1 MIRELKTFIAVSR
14 EGTFAGAAQKIG
26 LTQAAVSA
34 QMQRLEVELGFAL
47 FDRQGRSAQINAK
60 GQQLLLQAQELILLY
75 SNLGATPVAS
85 AKAMHINVGAIATLQ
100 RTVLPDALADF
111 HSTSP
116 GCHTRIIPAVSMD
129 MVNLVDAGDIDMAAI
144 IRPPFQLQSELQWQT
159 LAREPFRLIVPSHV
173 TGSDWTQLLA
183 EQPFIRYDRASFGGR
198 LVDRFL
204 RQMHVGLHEIC
215 ECDELETIVKLVAN
229 GAGVALFPQTAAF
242 AHWPAKVR
250 AIDLGVHTFYRETG
264 LLHRQEQSLAEPVRQ
279 LVQAIMKCAPYQQVM
294 AASPPTRQ

>member
-14 EGTFAGAAQKIG
+14 EGTFAGAAKKVG

-34 QMQRLEVELGFAL
+34 QMHRLEDELGFSL
-47 FDRQGRSAQINAK
+47 FDRQGRSAKINAK
-60 GQQLLLQAQELILLY
+60 GQQLLLQAQELIHLY
-75 SNLGATPVAS
+75 GNLGTAPVAN
-85 AKAMHINVGAIATLQ
+85 AQAMHINVGAIATLQ
-100 RTVLPDALADF
+100 RTVLPDALTHF
-111 HSTSP
+111 HQACP
-116 GCHTRIIPAVSMD
+116 GCHTRIIPGVSMD
-129 MVNLVDAGDIDMAAI
+129 MLNLVDAGDIDMAAI
-144 IRPPFQLQSELQWQT
+144 IRPPFQLQGDLQWQT

-173 TGSDWTQLLA
+173 PGDDWAQLLS

-204 RQMHVGLHEIC
+204 RNMHIGLNEIC
-215 ECDELETIVKLVAN
+215 ECDELETIAKLVEN

-242 AHWPAKVR
+242 ARWPAHIR

-279 LVQAIMKCAPYQQVM
+279 LIQFIITSAQSQQATYSSSSMPE
-294 AASPPTRQ
+294 